1 MAFAILS
8 SFCLREP
15 EVMSARHCTYILASK
30 RNGALY
36 VGTTSDLANCVLDH
50 KCNLVSG
57 ITSQYAINQLV
68 YFDWQQDMDSAR
80 RREQAIREMHRIWKL
95 ELIEQKNPEWR
106 DLYVDIAPASCFPA
120 A

>member
-1 MAFAILS
+1 
-8 SFCLREP
+8 
-15 EVMSARHCTYILASK
+15 MSVPHCIYILASK

-36 VGTTSDLANCVLDH
+36 VGVTPDLINCVLDH

-68 YFDWQQDMDSAR
+68 YFEWQPNAASAQQ
-80 RREQAIREMHRIWKL
+80 REQAIRQMHRIWKL
-95 ELIEQKNPEWR
+95 DLIEQMNPNWR
-106 DLYVDIAPASCFPA
+106 DLYTDIGPSSCFPA

>member
-1 MAFAILS
+1 
-8 SFCLREP
+8 
-15 EVMSARHCTYILASK
+15 MSARHCTYILASK

-36 VGTTSDLANCVLDH
+36 VGITSDLANCILDH

-68 YFDWQQDMDSAR
+68 YIEWQPDEHSAKK
-80 RREQAIREMHRIWKL
+80 REQEISQMHRIWKL
-95 ELIEQKNPEWR
+95 DLIERQNPSWR
-106 DLYVDIAPASCFPA
+106 DLYTNIAAARCSPA